1 MAMTT
6 TEQTITLL
14 RTVPIFSTLSDA
26 DLQRIIESPNNGIVD
41 FGPMKDII
49 REDEVGDC
57 MYIILEGTVDV
68 RIRAVA
74 GREITI
80 ATLKTGEF
88 FGEQALLPGASGKRN
103 ASVRS
108 LQRAKLFKISK
119 SDVLLGAKTSGQ
131 ALPDTEDLSGLSED
145 QRIRHLLKSNRLFRS
160 LTDHDLESVNDWA
173 QIVHYEPGELIVRET
188 EPGDYMYIVLEGS
201 VEVFIV
207 DDDGKVAVL
216 ATLTSG
222 HYFGEQALL
231 PQGTGRR
238 NANVRAATQVSL
250 IRVAR
255 DYFRLVLNR
264 DNKLMLALRVV
275 GDSQRKT
282 ISEILGHEP
291 PL

>member
-1 MAMTT
+1 MAIST
-6 TEQTITLL
+6 TEQTIALL
-14 RTVPIFSTLSDA
+14 RKVPLFSTLSDA
-26 DLQRIIESPNNGIVD
+26 DLQRIIESPNNGVVEY
-41 FGPMKDII
+41 GPMQDII
-49 REDEVGDC
+49 REDEIGDC
-57 MYIILEGTVDV
+57 MYIILDGTVDV

-80 ATLKTGEF
+80 ATLKTGAF

-108 LQRAKLFKISK
+108 LQKAKLFKISK
-119 SDVLLGAKTSGQ
+119 SDVLLGAKAGGQ
-131 ALPDTEDLSGLSED
+131 ALPENEDLSSLSEE
-145 QRIRHLLKSNRLFRS
+145 QRISHLLRSNRLFRS
-160 LTDHDLESVNDWA
+160 LTNQDLESVNDWA
-173 QIVHYEPGELIVRET
+173 QVVHYEPGETIVREA
-188 EPGDYMYIVLEGS
+188 EPGDFMYIVLEGE

-216 ATLTSG
+216 STLTRG

-238 NANVRAATQVSL
+238 NANVRAGTQVSL

-264 DNKLMLALRVV
+264 DNRLMLALRVV

-282 ISEILGHEP
+282 ITEILGHDP
-291 PL
+291 PV